1 MSSPVFSS
9 IKRRM
14 TRNRK
19 HSPASSIT
27 SLSSVDTTIMQI
39 SPPITRPITPP
50 FFGDDVDLS
59 LNGNLSRFSPPR
71 PAPSPPKSG
80 VQTPTHTPPLNPPR
94 SPDLFSHSLAS
105 RASPP
110 RPSSGGYAKA
120 RRRPSDGIGPGVEGG
135 GEGEGV
141 RWRAQMVDVAM
152 SYATLASANP
162 RDFVATT
169 TAQAHHNV
177 VLRRLSDPSTTE
189 LEALAILRGYID
201 QVHMSNRAHRRTLSA
216 DFS

>member
-1 MSSPVFSS
+1 
-9 IKRRM
+9 M
-14 TRNRK
+14 TRTRTTRK
-19 HSPASSIT
+19 RSPASSI
-27 SLSSVDTTIMQI
+27 SSMSSVDTPIMHI

-50 FFGDDVDLS
+50 FFGNDVDLT
-59 LNGNLSRFSPPR
+59 LDVSRFAPLR

-80 VQTPTHTPPLNPPR
+80 IATPTHAPPVNPPR
-94 SPDLFSHSLAS
+94 SPDLFSRTFSQRIAPS
-105 RASPP
+105 
-110 RPSSGGYAKA
+110 RPSSSESFGYAKS
-120 RRRPSDGIGPGVEGG
+120 RRASDERQS
-135 GEGEGV
+135 ESV
-141 RWRAQMVDVAM
+141 RWRTQMVDVAM

-201 QVHMSNRAHRRTLSA
+201 QVHTSSRGHHRTPSA
-216 DFS
+216 DWS

>member
-1 MSSPVFSS
+1 
-9 IKRRM
+9 M
-14 TRNRK
+14 TRARTTRK
-19 HSPASSIT
+19 RSPAASISSM
-27 SLSSVDTTIMQI
+27 SSVDTPTMHI

-50 FFGDDVDLS
+50 FFGNDVDLT
-59 LNGNLSRFSPPR
+59 LDISRFEPHR
-71 PAPSPPKSG
+71 PAPSPFKSG
-80 VQTPTHTPPLNPPR
+80 TATPTHAPPVNPPR
-94 SPDLFSHSLAS
+94 SPDLFSRTFSQRVATPRS
-105 RASPP
+105 ESYAKSRRASDE
-110 RPSSGGYAKA
+110 S
-120 RRRPSDGIGPGVEGG
+120 ET
-135 GEGEGV
+135 ETV

-201 QVHMSNRAHRRTLSA
+201 QVHSSSRGRGHQRTPSA
-216 DFS
+216 DLS